1 MFRRNVRFAALAALV
16 LVLSFFVLSCG
27 GGIKPVGRWQTEISD
42 EELGSIYLV
51 YRFTEEGEIFL
62 EQGDSDEVPFS
73 IPFGSYSVSGKT
85 MTIVSDGVEQEYTF
99 SVAENRLT
107 LSSEGAEDMVFT
119 RV

>member
-1 MFRRNVRFAALAALV
+1 MSRRNIRFAALAALV
-16 LVLSFFVLSCG
+16 IVFSFFVLSCG
-27 GGIKPVGRWQTEISD
+27 GGIKPVGRWKTEILE

-62 EQGDSDEVPFS
+62 EQGDGDEIPFS
-73 IPFGSYSVSGKT
+73 IPFGTYSVSGES

-99 SVAENRLT
+99 SVEENRLT